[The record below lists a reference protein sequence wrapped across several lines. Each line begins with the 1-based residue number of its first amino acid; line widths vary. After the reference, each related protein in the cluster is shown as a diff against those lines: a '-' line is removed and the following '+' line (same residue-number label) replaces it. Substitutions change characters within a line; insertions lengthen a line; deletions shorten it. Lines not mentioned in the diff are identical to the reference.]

1 MKDKHVIFMGTPAI
15 AAKVLQAL
23 IDSEVH
29 IDLVVTQ
36 PDKKVGRKQKVVF
49 SPVKQLA
56 LEHQLPIY
64 QPTKIRQD
72 HQLILETPCDLIV
85 TCAYGQIVPDSI
97 LQHPSHKCINLHAS
111 LLPAYRG
118 GAPIQ
123 RAIWE
128 GKKETGMT
136 LMYMDSQMDAGDM
149 IAQRSIAIDEEDNST
164 TLFDKMGDL
173 ACELLKENLD
183 SLLSGE
189 AQSRKQEPELV
200 TYAPIIRR
208 EEEKIDLSKTDKE
221 IIDQIRALA
230 NEPGAYVE
238 VNGKKLK
245 ITQFKYIK
253 AENTHLGTFTMP
265 TKKSLAVDLHEGR
278 LEILQCQLEGKPS
291 MDIKSFVNGHGK
303 NLVGQT
309 AA

>member
-1 MKDKHVIFMGTPAI
+1 MKDKHVIFMGTPDI

-23 IDSEVH
+23 IDSNVQ

-36 PDKKVGRKQKVVF
+36 PDKKVGRKQKIMF

-64 QPTKIRQD
+64 QPNKIRLD
-72 HQLILETPCDLIV
+72 HQLILDTPCDLIV
-85 TCAYGQIVPDSI
+85 TCAYGQIIPDSI
-97 LQHPSHKCINLHAS
+97 LEHPAHGCVNLHAS

-123 RAIWE
+123 RAIWD
-128 GKKETGMT
+128 GKRETGMT
-136 LMYMDSQMDAGDM
+136 LMYMASQMDAGNI
-149 IAQRSIAIDEEDNST
+149 IAQRSLAIEEEDNST

-183 SLLSGE
+183 SLLNGK
-189 AQSRKQEPELV
+189 AQEQEQDPELV

-221 IIDQIRALA
+221 IINQIRALA
-230 NEPGAYVE
+230 DEPGAYVE
-238 VNGKKLK
+238 VKGKKLK
-245 ITQFKYIK
+245 ITQFKYTK
-253 AENTHLGTFTMP
+253 AENTQLGLFTMP
-265 TKKSLAVDLHEGR
+265 TKKSLALDLHEGK

-291 MDIKSFVNGHGK
+291 MDGKSFVNGHGK
-303 NLVGQT
+303 TLVGQI